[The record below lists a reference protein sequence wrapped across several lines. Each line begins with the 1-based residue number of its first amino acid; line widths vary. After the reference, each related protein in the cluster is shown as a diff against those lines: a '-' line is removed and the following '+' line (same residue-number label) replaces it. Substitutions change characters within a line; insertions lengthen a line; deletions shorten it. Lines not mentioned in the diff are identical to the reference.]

1 MYMDISSVWAL
12 NKKEEVKT
20 KVTEMRILKRMHGT
34 TRSDRIGNACMREKL
49 GMTDMTRKMGD
60 NRFR

>member
-1 MYMDISSVWAL
+1 MDISSVWAL

-20 KVTEMRILKRMHGT
+20 KVTEMRILKRMYGT
-34 TRSDRIGNACMREKL
+34 TRSGRIGNACMREKL
-49 GMTDMTRKMGD
+49 GMIDITRKMGE